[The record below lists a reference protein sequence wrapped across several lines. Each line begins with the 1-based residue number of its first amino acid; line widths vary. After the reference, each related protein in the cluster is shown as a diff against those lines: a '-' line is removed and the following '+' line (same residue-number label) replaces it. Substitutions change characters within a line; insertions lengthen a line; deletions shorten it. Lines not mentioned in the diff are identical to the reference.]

1 MTIQTRGATRSPA
14 VAACVVLLGLLVLWM
29 AQPVLP
35 GWGCAASFPA
45 MCPPHLLPVRAS
57 LISAGILGVLL
68 ATLIV
73 GLLLRRSRA
82 NAWLGGMSRS
92 VVFAVPVVLVLTVVA
107 HFLIP
112 QP

>member
-1 MTIQTRGATRSPA
+1 MPNKTRGATRSPV

-35 GWGCAASFPA
+35 GWACSASLPA
-45 MCPPHLLPVRAS
+45 VCPPQLLPFRAS
-57 LISAGILGVLL
+57 LISASILFSLL
-68 ATLIV
+68 ATVIV
-73 GLLLRRSRA
+73 GLLLRLRA
-82 NAWLGGMSRS
+82 NRWLSGMSRS
-92 VVFAVPVVLVLTVVA
+92 TVFAVPVILALTVVA

>member
-1 MTIQTRGATRSPA
+1 MPIQTHDATRSPV

-29 AQPVLP
+29 AQRVLP
-35 GWGCAASFPA
+35 GWGCAASLPA

-57 LISAGILGVLL
+57 LISEGILFALL
-68 ATLIV
+68 ATVIV
-73 GLLLRRSRA
+73 GLLLRPRA
-82 NAWLGGMSRS
+82 NAWLDGMSRS
-92 VVFAVPVVLVLTVVA
+92 VIFAVPVILVLTVVA

>member
-1 MTIQTRGATRSPA
+1 MPLQTHSATRSP
-14 VAACVVLLGLLVLWM
+14 VIAACVVVLGLFSLWM

-35 GWGCAASFPA
+35 GWGCAISLSA

-57 LISAGILGVLL
+57 LISAGILFALL
-68 ATLIV
+68 ATVIV
-73 GLLLRRSRA
+73 GLLLGPRA
-82 NAWLGGMSRS
+82 NGWLVGTSRR
-92 VVFAVPVVLVLTVVA
+92 VIFAVPVILILTVVA

>member
-1 MTIQTRGATRSPA
+1 MTIQTRGATRSPV

-35 GWGCAASFPA
+35 SWGCATSFPA

-57 LISAGILGVLL
+57 LISAGILVALL
-68 ATLIV
+68 ATVII
-73 GLLLRRSRA
+73 GLLRRPRA
-82 NAWLGGMSRS
+82 NGWLGRMSRS
-92 VVFAVPVVLVLTVVA
+92 VVFAVPLILVLTVVA

>member
-1 MTIQTRGATRSPA
+1 MPVHTHGATRSPV
-14 VAACVVLLGLLVLWM
+14 VAACVILLGLLVLWM

-35 GWGCAASFPA
+35 GWGCASSFPA

-57 LISAGILGVLL
+57 LISAGILVALF
-68 ATLIV
+68 ATVIV
-73 GLLLRRSRA
+73 GLLLRTSRA
-82 NAWLGGMSRS
+82 NGWLGGLSRS
-92 VVFAVPVVLVLTVVA
+92 VVFAVPLILVLTVVA

>member
-1 MTIQTRGATRSPA
+1 MPVRTHGATRSPV
-14 VAACVVLLGLLVLWM
+14 VAACVVVLGLLVLLA

-35 GWGCAASFPA
+35 GWACAAGFPG

-57 LISAGILGVLL
+57 LISAGILVALL
-68 ATLIV
+68 ATVIV
-73 GLLLRRSRA
+73 GLLLRPLAIGR
-82 NAWLGGMSRS
+82 LGGMSRS
-92 VVFAVPVVLVLTVVA
+92 IVFAVPVILVLTVLA

>member
-1 MTIQTRGATRSPA
+1 MPIQTSGATRSPV
-14 VAACVVLLGLLVLWM
+14 VAACVVLLGLLILLV

-35 GWGCAASFPA
+35 GWGCAVGLSA

-57 LISAGILGVLL
+57 LIGAGMLSALFAAV
-68 ATLIV
+68 IV
-73 GLLLRRSRA
+73 GLLLRPRA
-82 NAWLGGMSRS
+82 DGWLGGMSRS
-92 VVFAVPVVLVLTVVA
+92 VVFTVPVILVLTVVA